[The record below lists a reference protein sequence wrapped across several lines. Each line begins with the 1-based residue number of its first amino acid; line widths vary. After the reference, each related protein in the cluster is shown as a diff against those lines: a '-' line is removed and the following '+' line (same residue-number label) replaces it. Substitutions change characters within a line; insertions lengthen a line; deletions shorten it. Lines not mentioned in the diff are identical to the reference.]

1 MLQDKMAELKQA
13 IDAKRA
19 EAQTAYAAFE
29 AKRAELKDNDQ
40 VDITNPED
48 PFVKAADEA
57 MRPYSQAADDLA
69 VLQSQFERLALM
81 EAAGGAGVPGADI
94 RRENDIDR
102 GYAEA
107 RETLGHAAANSDSYK
122 ALLASGMLNDGSE
135 ISLGGPKQISE
146 PQTVKQFA
154 SLLTG
159 TSDAAGGALNV
170 PERFPGVYEL
180 PLLPLNILQLVTI
193 GETSQNSVEFVR
205 LLARTIN
212 AAEVAEASSTAD
224 IGDGTGGTATATQG
238 GVKPESGLTFEEVL
252 EGVKTIAHWIPATR
266 NQLADAPFLRTMVDS
281 ELLDGVTRRAESQII
296 SGSGSGVNMRGIL
309 NTTGRATYTQGAAA
323 SGEPMADAV
332 HRIFTMLRLAGYE
345 PSGLAS
351 HPNDWQKIRLSKDTN
366 GNYIWGPPSQAGTD
380 QIWGVRNVQTIAV
393 PAGKAVAGEW
403 KRDLF
408 LVREGAKVLIS
419 DSHKD
424 WFTRNLLALLAEARA
439 VNVIPRPQAFG
450 ELTYV

>member
-1 MLQDKMAELKQA
+1 MLQDKMAELKKA
-13 IDAKRA
+13 IDVKR
-19 EAQTAYAAFE
+19 EETQTAYKAFQ
-29 AKRAELKDNDQ
+29 AKRDELKDNDA
-40 VDITNPED
+40 VDITNPDD

-57 MRPYSQAADDLA
+57 MKPYSQAADDLA

-81 EAAGGAGVPGADI
+81 EAAGGAGVPSADI
-94 RRENDIDR
+94 RRANDIDR
-102 GYAEA
+102 GYAQA
-107 RETLGHAAANSDSYK
+107 RETLGEMAANSDSYK
-122 ALLASGMLNDGSE
+122 QLIASGALNVGSE
-135 ISLGGPKQISE
+135 ISLGGPKQISDA
-146 PQTVKQFA
+146 QTPKQFA

-159 TSDAAGGALNV
+159 TSDAAGGALLT

-180 PLLPLNILQLVTI
+180 PQLPLSILQLVTI

-212 AAEVAEASSTAD
+212 AAEVAEASSSAD
-224 IGDGTGGTATATQG
+224 IGDGTGGTATQTTG

-266 NQLADAPFLRTMVDS
+266 NQLADAPFLRTMVDA
-281 ELLDGVTRRAESQII
+281 ELVDGVTRRAESQII
-296 SGSGSGVNMRGIL
+296 NGSGSGVNIRGIL
-309 NTTGRATYTQGAAA
+309 NTTGRATYTQGTA
-323 SGEPMADAV
+323 SAGEPRADAV

-345 PSGLAS
+345 PTALAS
-351 HPNDWQKIRLSKDTN
+351 HPTDWQEIRLSKDAN
-366 GNYIWGPPSQAGTD
+366 DNYIWGPPSQAGTD
-380 QIWGVRNVQTIAV
+380 QIWGVRNVQTTAV
-393 PAGKAVAGEW
+393 PTGKAVAGEW

-450 ELTYV
+450 ELTYA